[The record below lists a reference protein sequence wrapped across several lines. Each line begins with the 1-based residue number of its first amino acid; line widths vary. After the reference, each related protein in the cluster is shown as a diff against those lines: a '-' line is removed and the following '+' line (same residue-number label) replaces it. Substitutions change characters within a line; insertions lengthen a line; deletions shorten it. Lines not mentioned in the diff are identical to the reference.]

1 MAEGHE
7 IAMALRRA
15 YLTMH
20 RQADAALSP
29 FELTANQFVLLALLD
44 ERDGVSQRDLVDRA
58 SSDPNTIR
66 PMLKSLEEKGF
77 IKREPDPDDGR
88 AWVVGM
94 TRKGMRTYTRV
105 RGETEDIQKS
115 LTLLQGRAP
124 EDRTKTPYLQ
134 LSKVDHPV
142 HRQLLTRRWSPPRH
156 QMRRFPATWSL

>member
-15 YLTMH
+15 YLAMH

-66 PMLKSLEEKGF
+66 PMLKSLEKKGF
-77 IKREPDPDDGR
+77 VKREPDPSDGR
-88 AWVVGM
+88 AWVVGI
-94 TRKGMRTYTRV
+94 TSKGRRTYKRV
-105 RGETEDIQKS
+105 RGETEDFRVRLLS
-115 LTLLQGRAP
+115 GLDDHESDALLQALDKVA
-124 EDRTKTPYLQ
+124 EVMSESLATPI
-134 LSKVDHPV
+134 D
-142 HRQLLTRRWSPPRH
+142 
-156 QMRRFPATWSL
+156 